1 MNRKRV
7 VLVLAGVLLL
17 VLILATIATYL
28 LNRPSNRVIAQ
39 WEQPASIAY
48 DSSAP
53 FRLIVIERNT
63 DWSDFPYRERHYHIY
78 LGNEFPYG
86 NWYRFPFY
94 YHQLE
99 IESEIKKSAVEWSDE
114 GVSYK
119 TKSGEVLF
127 IPRSIF
133 AARPP

>member
-7 VLVLAGVLLL
+7 VLVVAGVLLL
-17 VLILATIATYL
+17 AVLLATIATYL

-63 DWSDFPYRERHYHIY
+63 DWSDFPYTERHYHIY
-78 LGNEFPYG
+78 VGSEFPYG
-86 NWYRFPFY
+86 YWYRFPFY
-94 YHQLE
+94 YHQLDV
-99 IESEIKKSAVEWSDE
+99 ESEIRKSTVEWTDE
-114 GVSYK
+114 GVSLK
-119 TKSGEVLF
+119 AKSGEVLF
-127 IPRSIF
+127 VPKSVF
-133 AARPP
+133 AGKRP